1 MNKINF
7 NLPDYLNQKRNI
19 INGCLEKILL
29 QCAPQRELTRAMS
42 HSLMA
47 GGKRLRPILCLASAQ
62 AAGGS
67 NSPALP
73 AACALEMIH
82 TYSLI
87 HDDLPAMDNDDL
99 RRGIP
104 TCHRAFS
111 EATAIL
117 AGDALLTH
125 AFKIL
130 ACPGEIFSEYPD
142 KSILMDIIGMI
153 SDAAGINGMVEGQMM
168 DMQAASGSLSTS
180 TISTSSNRLSSSSA
194 SQDAAALPCSDAS
207 PLPPCYLLDQLKTSG
222 RGPVERITAALPPCD
237 LLDHLKTLHRLKTG
251 RMILVSVESGA
262 VSVNAGPELIAPLS
276 AYGEKIGL
284 VFQVTDDILNVEGDP
299 LIMGKA
305 AGSDAL
311 NEKLTFPSL
320 LGLEESKKYA
330 AQLVDEAISAL
341 EIFNDNAMPLRAI
354 ADYIL
359 KRKR

>member
-7 NLPDYLNQKRNI
+7 NLSDYLNQQRNI

-29 QCAPQRELTRAMS
+29 QCPPGRELTMAMS

-47 GGKRLRPILCLASAQ
+47 GGKRLRPILCLASAK

-67 NSPALP
+67 HSPALP

-117 AGDALLTH
+117 AGDGLLTH

-142 KSILMDIIGMI
+142 KSTLMDIIGMI

-180 TISTSSNRLSSSSA
+180 TISTSSNRLSSSTA
-194 SQDAAALPCSDAS
+194 SQDASALPCSDAS
-207 PLPPCYLLDQLKTSG
+207 PL
-222 RGPVERITAALPPCD
+222 LPPCD

-251 RMILVSVESGA
+251 RMILVSVECGA

-276 AYGEKIGL
+276 AYAEKIGL
-284 VFQVTDDILNVEGDP
+284 AFQVTDDILNMEGDP

-330 AQLVDEAISAL
+330 AGLVHEAVSAL
-341 EIFNDNAMPLRAI
+341 ETFDDNALPLRAI
-354 ADYIL
+354 AYYIL

>member
-7 NLPDYLNQKRNI
+7 NLPDYLNQQRNI

-29 QCAPQRELTRAMS
+29 QCTPGRELTRAMS

-47 GGKRLRPILCLASAQ
+47 GGKRLRPILCLASAK

-67 NSPALP
+67 HSPALP
-73 AACALEMIH
+73 SACALEMIH

-117 AGDALLTH
+117 AGDGLLTH

-130 ACPGEIFSEYPD
+130 ACPEEIFSEYPE

-153 SDAAGINGMVEGQMM
+153 SDAAGINGMVEGQIM
-168 DMQAASGSLSTS
+168 DMAAT
-180 TISTSSNRLSSSSA
+180 
-194 SQDAAALPCSDAS
+194 LPCSDES
-207 PLPPCYLLDQLKTSG
+207 
-222 RGPVERITAALPPCD
+222 ALPPCD
-237 LLDHLKTLHRLKTG
+237 LLDYLKTLHRLKTG
-251 RMILVSVESGA
+251 RMILVSVECGA
-262 VSVNAGPELIAPLS
+262 VSVNGGPELIAPLS
-276 AYGEKIGL
+276 AYAEKIGL
-284 VFQVTDDILNVEGDP
+284 AFQVTDDILNVEGDP

-330 AQLVDEAISAL
+330 AKLVHEAVSAL
-341 EIFNDNAMPLRAI
+341 ETFDDNALPLRAI
-354 ADYIL
+354 AEYIL